1 MSKMQQDL
9 KWFATRAIRDR
20 AYVRRYLQ
28 AEGIKTACIAD
39 LKTLIFIHCPLA
51 EAKRLK
57 GELWDR
63 VMFYR
68 EPDSP
73 DPQPI
78 PDREM
83 KSFLIMAPYHNQ
95 PVIYLPVDDPSFFQG
110 RRKRVTRGLFA
121 GCEGVIRRIKGE
133 RRLIIRLSTRAAI
146 ATPYIPKEYLEDI
159 E

>member
-1 MSKMQQDL
+1 MQQDL

-28 AEGIKTACIAD
+28 AEGIQTACIAD
-39 LKTLIFIHCPLA
+39 LKTFIFIHCPLTDA
-51 EAKRLK
+51 IRLK
-57 GELWDR
+57 GELWGR
-63 VMFYR
+63 VLFYR

-73 DPQPI
+73 TPDAI

-110 RRKRVTRGLFA
+110 GRKRVTKGPFA

-133 RRLIIRLSTRAAI
+133 RRLIVCLSHNAAI